1 MQKKIR
7 IVSVGIV
14 LVILLIGI
22 IVMNNNSL
30 YCNFNRTI

>member
-1 MQKKIR
+1 MQKRIR

-22 IVMNNNSL
+22 IVMNNNS
-30 YCNFNRTI
+30 N

>member
-1 MQKKIR
+1 MQKRIR

-30 YCNFNRTI
+30 N